1 MNRTKISSSA
11 ICKFSERPHTPRI
24 IAHTWF
30 LCALIFLI
38 GCGQSKE
45 QSASSES
52 LSHSTP
58 NLFTVPANQMPHV
71 QIVTVK
77 PTAVDRVQTLT
88 GTVAY
93 NAFHTTQVISQ
104 LSGPVLQILVS
115 PGDQVRRGQPM
126 LYASSPEYSQLRS
139 AYLKA
144 RASYSV
150 ADKTFSRAQDLYN
163 HHAISEKDLLDAES
177 LKNQSHADL
186 QASTQGLEILG
197 IPQAE
202 SVEKSASPK
211 IPVLAPISG
220 EVVERM
226 VAPGQLVQAGSTQ
239 CFTISDLSSVWV
251 LVNLYEHDLAFVHTG
266 DEVEI
271 KTEAYPNVF
280 RGKISYLGA
289 SVDPTSRTLQA
300 RIVTDN
306 PHHLLKKDMYVIA
319 VVHSGKIQNVLTV
332 PDSAVLRDTENE
344 PYVYV
349 AQSQNRF
356 ARRQVTIGQSAKG
369 ATQVQSGLK
378 AGDQVVAEGALFL
391 QFANSLQ

>member
-1 MNRTKISSSA
+1 MSRKKILSSA
-11 ICKFSERPHTPRI
+11 TCKLTSRLCAPQI
-24 IAHTWF
+24 IACMMF
-30 LCALIFLI
+30 LSALMLVT

-45 QSASSES
+45 QSDSSEGS
-52 LSHSTP
+52 SHSTP
-58 NLFTVPANQMPHV
+58 DLFTVPADQLKHV
-71 QIVTVK
+71 QIITVK
-77 PTAVDRVQTLT
+77 PVAVARVQNLT

-93 NAFHTTQVISQ
+93 NAFHTTMVMSQV
-104 LSGPVLQILVS
+104 SGPVVQILVS
-115 PGDQVRRGQPM
+115 PGQQVKRGQPM

-150 ADKTFSRAQDLYN
+150 ADKNFNRAQDLYN

-177 LKNQSHADL
+177 LKNQSYADL

-197 IPQAE
+197 IPKAE
-202 SVEKSASPK
+202 SVEKSASSK

-226 VAPGQLVQAGSTQ
+226 VSPGQLMQAGSTQ
-239 CFTISDLSSVWV
+239 CFTISDLSTVWV
-251 LVNLYEHDLAFVHTG
+251 LVNVYEHDLAFVHTG

-271 KTEAYPNVF
+271 KTEAYPTVF

-289 SVDPTSRTLQA
+289 FVDPTSRTLQA

-306 PHHLLKKDMYVIA
+306 PHELLKKDMYVVA
-319 VVHSGKIQNVLTV
+319 VVHSGMIQNVLTV
-332 PDSAVLRDTENE
+332 PDSALLRDTENE

-349 AQSQNRF
+349 AQGQNQF
-356 ARRQVTIGQSAKG
+356 ARRQVTIGQSANG
-369 ATQVQSGLK
+369 ATQVQSGLT

>member
-1 MNRTKISSSA
+1 MKRKNISSTTAGGFAKRRSL
-11 ICKFSERPHTPRI
+11 RRI
-24 IAHTWF
+24 PADVMF
-30 LCALIFLI
+30 LCALILLT

-52 LSHSTP
+52 SSHS
-58 NLFTVPANQMPHV
+58 NSELFTVPADQMQHV
-71 QIVTVK
+71 QIITVK
-77 PTAVDRVQTLT
+77 PSAVDRVQMLN

-93 NAFHTTQVISQ
+93 NAFRTTPVISQ
-104 LSGPVLQILVS
+104 VSGPVVEILAL
-115 PGDQVRRGQPM
+115 PGQQVRRGQPM

-139 AYLKA
+139 AFLKA
-144 RASYSV
+144 RVSYSV
-150 ADKTFSRAQDLYN
+150 ADKNFKRAQDLYN

-177 LKNQSHADL
+177 LKNQSYADL
-186 QASTQGLEILG
+186 QASTQGLEIIG

-202 SVEKSASPK
+202 SVEKSTSPK

-220 EVVERM
+220 QVVERL
-226 VAPGQLVQAGSTQ
+226 VSPGQLLQAGTTQ
-239 CFTISDLSSVWV
+239 CFTISDLSTVWV
-251 LVNLYEHDLAFVHTG
+251 LVNVYEHDLAFVHTG

-271 KTEAYPNVF
+271 KTEAYPTIF

-306 PHHLLKKDMYVIA
+306 PHELLKKDLYVVA
-319 VVHSGKIQNVLTV
+319 VVHSGKIQDVLTV

-344 PYVYV
+344 PYVYIV
-349 AQSQNRF
+349 QGQNKF
-356 ARRQVTIGQSAKG
+356 ARRQITIGQSANG
-369 ATQVQSGLK
+369 ATRVQSGLK
-378 AGDQVVAEGALFL
+378 AGDQVAAEGALFL